1 MEMSA
6 QNPSISANPAR
17 SVARARAVGARWTL
31 ALLACLVTACARNPV
46 TGARELTLIS
56 QSQEISMGQDAAKQV
71 ESSIGLVDDAAL
83 QAYVRNVGIK
93 LAARSERPNLPWQF
107 GVVDDPTPN
116 AFALPGGPI
125 YITRGLMSLMDSEAE
140 LASVLGHEIG
150 HITARHAVSQL
161 SRAQLAQLGL
171 GIGMIVAPGLANLG
185 QALGSGLQL
194 LFLKYGRDDERQSD
208 DLGFKY
214 ALAQGYDV
222 REMDD
227 VFASLSRAGQME
239 QKSALPSWLSTHPA
253 PEERIQ
259 RIGEK
264 LKTTTIPANAVVNRA
279 GFYERID
286 DMVYGADP
294 RQGFFRNSEFLHPE
308 LKFRLQ
314 FPSGWKTQNL
324 PQAVVAGSPNQDAI
338 VQMTIAQGS
347 PTEAAQKFFNQQ
359 GVEQAQVSRE
369 SVNGLPAVS
378 GLFQVQTQ
386 QGVIRGLA
394 MFVQHGSNTYQ
405 LLGYSPANRFGAY
418 EQLFRSTALS
428 FAPLTDP
435 QALAVKPNR
444 IVIVRLPSAMT
455 LTEFNRRN
463 PSTIPI
469 NELVLINQVADAN
482 TTMPAGTSVKRVSGG
497 SAQ

>member
-1 MEMSA
+1 MSG
-6 QNPSISANPAR
+6 QNTSTRIR
-17 SVARARAVGARWTL
+17 SARARRAGRTRLPGARTAL
-31 ALLACLVTACARNPV
+31 ALLLALSTACVKNPV
-46 TGARELTLIS
+46 TGARELSLVS
-56 QSQEISMGQDAAKQV
+56 KSQEIAMGQEAAKQV
-71 ESSIGLVDDAAL
+71 ESTIGLVDDAEM
-83 QAYVRNVGIK
+83 QGYVSRVGLR
-93 LAARSERPNLPWQF
+93 LATHSERPDLPWKF
-107 GVVDDPTPN
+107 AVVDDPTPN

-125 YITRGLMSLMDSEAE
+125 YITRGLLSLMDSEAE
-140 LASVLGHEIG
+140 LAGVLGHEIG
-150 HITARHAVSQL
+150 HITARHSVSQI

-171 GIGMIVAPGLANLG
+171 GIGMILAPQLANVG

-227 VFASLSRAGQME
+227 VFASLARAGEME

-264 LKTTTIPANAVVNRA
+264 LAATTIPANAAVNRPQFFA
-279 GFYERID
+279 QID
-286 DMVYGADP
+286 DLVYGADP
-294 RQGFFRNSEFLHPE
+294 RQGFFRNNEFLHPD

-324 PQAVVAGSPNQDAI
+324 PQAVMAGSPNQDAV
-338 VQMTIAQGS
+338 VQMTITQGS
-347 PTEAAQKFFNQQ
+347 PSEAAQQFFNQQ
-359 GVEQAQVSRE
+359 GVLQQQVSRE
-369 SVNGLPAVS
+369 SINGLPAVS
-378 GLFQVQTQ
+378 GLFQVQSQ
-386 QGVIRGLA
+386 QGVILGFA
-394 MFVQHGSNTYQ
+394 VFVQHGTNTYR
-405 LLGYSPANRFGAY
+405 LLGYSPAGRFGAY

-444 IVIVRLPSAMT
+444 IVIMRLPTPMT

-469 NELVLINQVADAN
+469 NELALINQVQDVN
-482 TTMPAGTSVKRVSGG
+482 TTLAAGTSVKRVSGG
-497 SAQ
+497 TAQ

>member
-1 MEMSA
+1 MSA
-6 QNPSISANPAR
+6 QKTASRIPADR
-17 SVARARAVGARWTL
+17 VRRVRRTRLFGAHSTL
-31 ALLACLVTACARNPV
+31 ALLLALSTGCARNPV
-46 TGARELTLIS
+46 TGARELSLVS
-56 QSQEISMGQDAAKQV
+56 KSQEIAMGQEAAKQV
-71 ESSIGLVDDAAL
+71 ESTIGLVDDAEL
-83 QAYVRNVGIK
+83 QAYISRVGLK
-93 LAARSERPNLPWQF
+93 LATHSERPDLPWKF
-107 GVVDDPTPN
+107 SVVDDPTPN

-125 YITRGLMSLMDSEAE
+125 FITRGLMSLMDSEAE
-140 LASVLGHEIG
+140 LAGVLGHEIG
-150 HITARHAVSQL
+150 HITARHSVSQI

-171 GIGMIVAPGLANLG
+171 GIGMILAPQLANVG
-185 QALGSGLQL
+185 QALGSGFQL

-227 VFASLSRAGQME
+227 VFASLARASE
-239 QKSALPSWLSTHPA
+239 IEHKSSLPSWLSTHPA

-259 RIGEK
+259 RIGQK
-264 LKTTTIPANAVVNRA
+264 LASTTIPANAVVNRPEYYA
-279 GFYERID
+279 QID

-294 RQGFFRNSEFLHPE
+294 RQGFFRNNEFLHPD

-338 VQMTIAQGS
+338 VQMTIAHGS
-347 PTEAAQKFFNQQ
+347 PSEAAQSFFNKE
-359 GVEQAQVSRE
+359 GVQQAQVSRE

-386 QGVIRGLA
+386 QGVIRGFAL
-394 MFVQHGSNTYQ
+394 FVQQGNNTFQ
-405 LLGYSPANRFGAY
+405 LLGYSPAGRFSAY

-444 IVIVRLPSAMT
+444 IVIVRLPTAMT

-469 NELVLINQVADAN
+469 NELVLINQVADPN
-482 TTMPAGTSVKRVSGG
+482 TTIPAGTSVKRV
-497 SAQ
+497 